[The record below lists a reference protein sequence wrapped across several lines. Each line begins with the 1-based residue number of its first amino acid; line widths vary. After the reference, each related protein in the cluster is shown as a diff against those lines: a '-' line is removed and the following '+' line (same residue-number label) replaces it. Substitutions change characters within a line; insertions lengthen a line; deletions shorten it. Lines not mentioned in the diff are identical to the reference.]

1 MRSATG
7 VSSVSSGDAV
17 TVVAEPAARVSY
29 ALATRW
35 PRVGHAQMVL
45 CGQHREPRIAHQNG
59 RAQRVGFGRH
69 AGDQPGGRRLELQS
83 GLFELRLGHGGAFA
97 GSERCV
103 ELLLHLQR
111 RIKTRGYRRHIGDGA
126 DPLDFRPS
134 PAAVEHLDVQRETM
148 AVAPRISF
156 TNP

>member
-1 MRSATG
+1 
-7 VSSVSSGDAV
+7 
-17 TVVAEPAARVSY
+17 
-29 ALATRW
+29 
-35 PRVGHAQMVL
+35 MVL
-45 CGQHREPRIAHQNG
+45 RGQHRELRTAHQNG

-69 AGDQPGGRRLELQS
+69 AGGQPGGRRLELLS
-83 GLFELRLGHGGAFA
+83 GLFELRLGRGGAFA

-111 RIKTRGYRRHIGDGA
+111 RIKTRGYRRHIGDIGGGA